1 MIEFQLFRVKVFLPQ
16 QMSLLE
22 PTRSRSDILR
32 EVIESKPE
40 AQLRRGVQWHLGN
53 VEQIGTD
60 SLYFRVGRTTTSTL
74 EFFED
79 GKFADQLFETAP
91 YTHALI
97 DLRTEVCV
105 IAKKTQLS
113 HQTSGIANQLARLF
127 EHSETALRLETE
139 FKIGE
144 INDPED
150 FISQLKSAYLIS
162 KFTVWFTQPNPFDV
176 NEDFIRPA
184 QRLVRASNGQQGKTE
199 LKGQSLNAEVL
210 EDISRSPISRIAF
223 ASIAEYCAHL
233 SNGAYTVV
241 LFDGALIQLSI
252 DLNHQQIVGY
262 RLCYYPCPFDIDSK
276 DLASFPLLDLIQLH
290 LKGRMDLLRL
300 RSPPQAVNIEAITYK
315 YNVANGLVR
324 VTDGSEWHLDVSHL

>member
-22 PTRSRSDILR
+22 PPRPRSDILR

-60 SLYFRVGRTTTSTL
+60 ALYFRVGRTTTSTL

-97 DLRTEVCV
+97 DLPTEVCV

-113 HQTSGIANQLARLF
+113 HQTTGIANQLARLF
-127 EHSETALRLETE
+127 EHSETALKLETE

-150 FISQLKSAYLIS
+150 FISHLKSAYLIS

-184 QRLVRASNGQQGKTE
+184 QKLVRASNGHQGKTE
-199 LKGQSLNAEVL
+199 LKGQSLNAKVL
-210 EDISRSPISRIAF
+210 EDISRSAAATSDDAVAWIKPTATKRRVKKRLKGNPVILQQEDVDDTESR
-223 ASIAEYCAHL
+223 
-233 SNGAYTVV
+233 G
-241 LFDGALIQLSI
+241 
-252 DLNHQQIVGY
+252 
-262 RLCYYPCPFDIDSK
+262 RLVQRM
-276 DLASFPLLDLIQLH
+276 LDL
-290 LKGRMDLLRL
+290 
-300 RSPPQAVNIEAITYK
+300 YK
-315 YNVANGLVR
+315 KVR
-324 VTDGSEWHLDVSHL
+324 NSSDHE

>member
-22 PTRSRSDILR
+22 PTRSRSSILR
-32 EVIESKPE
+32 EVIESQPE

-60 SLYFRVGRTTTSTL
+60 ALYFRVGRTTTSTL

-97 DLRTEVCV
+97 DLPTEVCV

-113 HQTSGIANQLARLF
+113 HQTTGIANQLARLF
-127 EHSETALRLETE
+127 EHSETALKLETQ

-150 FISQLKSAYLIS
+150 FISQLKSAFLIS
-162 KFTVWFTQPNPFDV
+162 KYTVWFTQPNPFDV

-184 QRLVRASNGQQGKTE
+184 QKLVRASNGQQGKTE
-199 LKGQSLNAEVL
+199 LKGQSLNATVL
-210 EDISRSPISRIAF
+210 EDISRSAAATGDDAVAWLKPTATKRRIKKRLKGNPVILQQEDVDDTESR
-223 ASIAEYCAHL
+223 
-233 SNGAYTVV
+233 VR
-241 LFDGALIQLSI
+241 LFG
-252 DLNHQQIVGY
+252 
-262 RLCYYPCPFDIDSK
+262 RM
-276 DLASFPLLDLIQLH
+276 LDL
-290 LKGRMDLLRL
+290 
-300 RSPPQAVNIEAITYK
+300 YK
-315 YNVANGLVR
+315 KVR
-324 VTDGSEWHLDVSHL
+324 NSSNHE

>member
-60 SLYFRVGRTTTSTL
+60 ALYFRVGRTTTSTL

-91 YTHALI
+91 YTHTLI
-97 DLRTEVCV
+97 DLPTEVCV

-113 HQTSGIANQLARLF
+113 HQTTGIANQLARLF
-127 EHSETALRLETE
+127 EHSETALKLETQ

-144 INDPED
+144 INDPDD
-150 FISQLKSAYLIS
+150 FISHLKSAYSIS
-162 KFTVWFTQPNPFDV
+162 KFAVWFSQPNPFDV
-176 NEDFIRPA
+176 NVDFIRPA
-184 QRLVRASNGQQGKTE
+184 QKLVSASNGQQGKTE
-199 LKGQSLNAEVL
+199 IKGDKLNAAVL
-210 EDISRSPISRIAF
+210 EDISRSAAATSDDAVAWLKPTANKRRVKKR
-223 ASIAEYCAHL
+223 L
-233 SNGAYTVV
+233 KGNPVV
-241 LFDGALIQLSI
+241 L
-252 DLNHQQIVGY
+252 QQEEV
-262 RLCYYPCPFDIDSK
+262 DSK
-276 DLASFPLLDLIQLH
+276 ESREACVQRMLDLYQ
-290 LKGRMDLLRL
+290 K
-300 RSPPQAVNIEAITYK
+300 
-315 YNVANGLVR
+315 VR
-324 VTDGSEWHLDVSHL
+324 HSNERE